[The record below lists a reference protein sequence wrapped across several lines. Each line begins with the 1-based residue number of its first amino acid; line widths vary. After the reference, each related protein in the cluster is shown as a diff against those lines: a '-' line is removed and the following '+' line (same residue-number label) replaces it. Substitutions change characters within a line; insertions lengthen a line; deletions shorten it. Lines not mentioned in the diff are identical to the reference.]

1 MGNLGGKV
9 NTGAMEAQLN
19 SRMKMAKMKER
30 MKAKSEAKAAAT
42 ANAKASASANA
53 FASAQPTISE
63 EEILKIFST
72 GEKVDRT
79 PRGAKPTQVTGDKK
93 KKKGK
98 K

>member
-1 MGNLGGKV
+1 
-9 NTGAMEAQLN
+9 
-19 SRMKMAKMKER
+19 
-30 MKAKSEAKAAAT
+30 MKAKSEAKAAAAT
-42 ANAKASASANA
+42 ANVSSATASP
-53 FASAQPTISE
+53 QPTISE

-79 PRGAKPTQVTGDKK
+79 PRGAKPSQVTGDKK